1 MVLFFV
7 WIFVQSKITL
17 TWDPPKQ
24 QSALIKLLIN
34 FAIQFDFFQT
44 PFVAL
49 VKTLNFNCACA
60 WGLAQ

>member
-1 MVLFFV
+1 MVLFFL

-34 FAIQFDFFQT
+34 FAIQFDFFSDSFCCFSQDIK
-44 PFVAL
+44 F
-49 VKTLNFNCACA
+49 
-60 WGLAQ
+60 